1 MRLSMITAVSRNGVI
16 GRDNGLPWNLPKD
29 LEYFKETTA
38 DKPVIM
44 GRKTFESIGRPLPGR
59 DNIVISQSPDLKER
73 YRQVTHAESVQEA
86 LLKARA
92 FARARS
98 VNEIFVIGGETIY
111 RQFMP
116 VVSRIYLTVV
126 EADVEGDA
134 YFPALMG
141 EWERVSSKELS
152 SGELGI
158 PDCRVEVWERIG
170 HDNRV
175 AYKNFFDKEPR
186 QIGEVEILESPLELN
201 QLLTAMFFMPIDEN
215 HEPVELSEASK
226 LIAYRISDSQSFN
239 LENAIPASHRR
250 VLQEYGLVLPRQQKQ
265 YYQLEEAVAEI
276 TMRQY
281 LILTKHLMRA
291 PWEDLIIRR

>member
-1 MRLSMITAVSRNGVI
+1 MRLSMIAAVSRNGVI

-29 LEYFKETTA
+29 LKHFKETTA

-59 DNIVISQSPDLKER
+59 DNIVISQSPNLKER
-73 YRQVTHAESVQEA
+73 YRQVTHVGSVQEA

-134 YFPALMG
+134 YFPALTG

-175 AYKNFFDKEPR
+175 AYKNFFDNEPR
-186 QIGEVEILESPLELN
+186 QISEVEILESPLELN

-239 LENAIPASHRR
+239 PENAIPTSHRR

-265 YYQLEEAVAEI
+265 YYQLEGAVAEI

-291 PWEDLIIRR
+291 PWEDLIIGR

>member
-1 MRLSMITAVSRNGVI
+1 MRLSMIAAVSRNGVI

-29 LEYFKETTA
+29 LKHFKETTA
-38 DKPVIM
+38 GKPVIM

-59 DNIVISQSPDLKER
+59 DNIVVSQSPDFKER
-73 YRQVTHAESVQEA
+73 HCQVTHAGSVQEA
-86 LLKARA
+86 LLKAWA

-116 VVSRIYLTVV
+116 VVNRIYLTVV

-134 YFPALMG
+134 YFPALTG

-175 AYKNFFDKEPR
+175 A
-186 QIGEVEILESPLELN
+186 
-201 QLLTAMFFMPIDEN
+201 
-215 HEPVELSEASK
+215 
-226 LIAYRISDSQSFN
+226 
-239 LENAIPASHRR
+239 
-250 VLQEYGLVLPRQQKQ
+250 
-265 YYQLEEAVAEI
+265 
-276 TMRQY
+276 
-281 LILTKHLMRA
+281 
-291 PWEDLIIRR
+291 